1 MTLGFLNSNGLQ
13 SREGV
18 VDGSSTR
25 LDAGKALATAGGGV
39 GTAVS
44 ELFSQP
50 GVMNTIVGSY
60 LSETVGVA
68 SAEQI
73 GTAKVVNVGKTFLEN
88 IGSYRKIVVGDEFVI
103 ECGQSKLIMRKD
115 GTVLTY
121 GTNLTFPATEPVHVN
136 GATIDLN

>member
-1 MTLGFLNSNGLQ
+1 
-13 SREGV
+13 
-18 VDGSSTR
+18 
-25 LDAGKALATAGGGV
+25 
-39 GTAVS
+39 
-44 ELFSQP
+44 
-50 GVMNTIVGSY
+50 MNTIVGSY

-115 GTVLTY
+115 GTVLIY
-121 GTNLTFPATEPVHVN
+121 GTNLTFAATGPVHVN